1 MNRPFH
7 FQIETPSGIFIE
19 GDDITAV
26 IVKTPIGQ
34 LEVLANHEPIVAA
47 CAPGIVRIR
56 QGEEWMNFRT
66 SRAILVS
73 DGKDVKL
80 ITSLARLAI

>member
-1 MNRPFH
+1 MERPFH

-26 IVKTPIGQ
+26 IVTTPVGQ
-34 LEVLANHEPIVAA
+34 LEVLAMHEPIVAA
-47 CAPGIVRIR
+47 CSPGLVKIR
-56 QGEEWMNFRT
+56 QGEEWMTFRT
-66 SRAILVS
+66 SRAILLS

>member
-1 MNRPFH
+1 MERPFH

-26 IVKTPIGQ
+26 IVTTPMGQ
-34 LEVLANHEPIVAA
+34 LEVLAKHETIVAA
-47 CAPGIVRIR
+47 CAPGIVKIR

-73 DGKDVKL
+73 DGINVKL
-80 ITSLARLAI
+80 ITSLVRLAI

>member
-1 MNRPFH
+1 MERPFH

-26 IVKTPIGQ
+26 IVTTPMGQ
-34 LEVLANHEPIVAA
+34 LEVLAKHEPIVAA
-47 CAPGIVRIR
+47 CAPGIVKIR

-73 DGKDVKL
+73 DGINVKL
-80 ITSLARLAI
+80 ITSLVRLAI

>member
-1 MNRPFH
+1 MDRPFH

-26 IVKTPIGQ
+26 IITTPVGQ
-34 LEVLANHEPIVAA
+34 LEILAMHEPIVAA
-47 CAPGIVRIR
+47 CAPGRVKIR
-56 QGEEWMNFRT
+56 QGEEWMTFRT

-73 DGKDVKL
+73 DGKEVKL
-80 ITSLARLAI
+80 ITSLARLEI